1 MPARFVAEVSGHST
15 RVGAAQVKPYCGEW
29 SMYEPLSAYQT
40 RVTVCADGMVQS
52 AANAA
57 RALIAAYT
65 D

>member
-1 MPARFVAEVSGHST
+1 
-15 RVGAAQVKPYCGEW
+15 
-29 SMYEPLSAYQT
+29 MYEPLSAYQT